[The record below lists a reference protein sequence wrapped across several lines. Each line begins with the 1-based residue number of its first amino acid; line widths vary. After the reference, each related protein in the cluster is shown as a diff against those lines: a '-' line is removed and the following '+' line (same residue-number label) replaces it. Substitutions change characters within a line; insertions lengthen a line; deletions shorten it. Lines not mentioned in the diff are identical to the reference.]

1 MLFDA
6 VVLDYHSPSM
16 SFLYNI
22 YLYLYHSLLSLII
35 TLSLSPSFSHSL
47 SSLSH
52 HNSLS
57 LTLFLSFTLSLSLS
71 LSPPLS
77 LIHSFFLSLTLFIFL
92 MIPLTMLLS
101 SPDPRSL
108 FLRVAAS
115 VSLLLSLGLNLPSH
129 CLTASYGLAHIL
141 AALTVTNL
149 ELKTK
154 GRCFHLFSF
163 QLQLYVSFIPS
174 FLHILLLLYE
184 TPRIQFI
191 LSYAFLQFFHHNPIV
206 SR

>member
-1 MLFDA
+1 
-6 VVLDYHSPSM
+6 M
-16 SFLYNI
+16 SSTTILLACHFYTIFTFLSVT
-22 YLYLYHSLLSLII
+22 LLSLSLII
-35 TLSLSPSFSHSL
+35 TLSLSFP
-47 SSLSH
+47 
-52 HNSLS
+52 LS
-57 LTLFLSFTLSLSLS
+57 LVHSRSLP

-77 LIHSFFLSLTLFIFL
+77 LIHSFSLSFTLFLFL
-92 MIPLTMLLS
+92 MISLTMLLS
-101 SPDPRSL
+101 SFDPRSIY
-108 FLRVAAS
+108 LRVAAS

-163 QLQLYVSFIPS
+163 QPQLYVSFTPS
-174 FLHILLLLYE
+174 FLHILLLCCE
-184 TPRIQFI
+184 TPRIEFI
-191 LSYAFLQFFHHNPIV
+191 LSFACLKFFHHNPIV